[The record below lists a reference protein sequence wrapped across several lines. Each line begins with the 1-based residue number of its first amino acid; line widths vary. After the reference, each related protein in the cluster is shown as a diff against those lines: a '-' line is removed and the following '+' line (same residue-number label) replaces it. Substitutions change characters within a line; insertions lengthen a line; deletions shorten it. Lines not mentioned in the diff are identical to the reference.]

1 MYSSS
6 GIKNNLLTAPPPK
19 KQQFKQANF
28 NWVHTVAIF
37 ISKCKRNQ
45 NYIKKK
51 HRILRWFLNKMF
63 SFLFIFG
70 NPRILIGWV
79 FKNFFVAVWSINRH
93 HVITKCGGLQCHC
106 MDASKIRKHK
116 QHPSFESELN
126 LNANCLN

>member
-1 MYSSS
+1 MQ
-6 GIKNNLLTAPPPK
+6 KKPK
-19 KQQFKQANF
+19 L
-28 NWVHTVAIF
+28 
-37 ISKCKRNQ
+37 
-45 NYIKKK
+45 YKKK
-51 HRILRWFLNKMF
+51 HMILRWFLNKMF

-79 FKNFFVAVWSINRH
+79 FKKIFVAVWSINRH

>member
-1 MYSSS
+1 
-6 GIKNNLLTAPPPK
+6 
-19 KQQFKQANF
+19 
-28 NWVHTVAIF
+28 
-37 ISKCKRNQ
+37 
-45 NYIKKK
+45 
-51 HRILRWFLNKMF
+51 MF

-70 NPRILIGWV
+70 NPRIGVL
-79 FKNFFVAVWSINRH
+79 FYFFVDVWSINRH